1 MKEKPPQRSKNLKT
15 GEDAL
20 KKGEDSSKDHPSR
33 REFFIQGGRIAA
45 GIGAVSLL
53 GKTGQQGI
61 AHAANESLITK
72 VGGAGGGRKK
82 KQDAPQ
88 NSKEALAAAV
98 EAERSAP
105 IIPGEIMTVDGDI
118 EVFEGRETKEM
129 SVKNTGDRPIQV
141 GSHFHFFET
150 NRALKFE
157 REAAFGFRLAI
168 PAGAA
173 ARFEPGEEKNVT
185 LVAFAGNRRVQGLN
199 GLTDG
204 LLDDPEVKAKALA
217 LAADR
222 GFLKGGIR

>member
-15 GEDAL
+15 GEDA
-20 KKGEDSSKDHPSR
+20 SKDHPSR

-45 GIGAVSLL
+45 GIGAASLL
-53 GKTGQQGI
+53 GKTGQQGS

-88 NSKEALAAAV
+88 SSKEALAAAV

-129 SVKNTGDRPIQV
+129 SVKNAGDRPIQV

-173 ARFEPGEEKNVT
+173 SRFEPGEEKNVT

-204 LLDDPEVKAKALA
+204 LLDDPEVKANAFA

-222 GFLKGGIR
+222 GFLKGGDR